1 MQFASQDQLV
11 RQKISLAVASAGGV
25 LLLLFAL
32 LTRQRA
38 ALAKLPSTIAA
49 IEAQRTQTATVFSV
63 RLPRS
68 I

>member
-25 LLLLFAL
+25 LLLFAL

-49 IEAQRTQTATVFSV
+49 IEAQRTQTETVFSV